1 MISLTTAGL
10 VVIKSRKLLLA
21 FSRNKKAWYL
31 PGGKIDNGETTL
43 AALIREIKEELN
55 IGLKPDELKYYMHI
69 SAPAFGETN
78 NTMMEQDCYM
88 YELDETPRMAAE
100 IDALG
105 YFDRKGYALEPS
117 QVPGVVILMQ
127 QLKKD
132 NLID

>member
-55 IGLKPDELKYYMHI
+55 IGLKPHELKYYMHI

>member
-55 IGLKPDELKYYMHI
+55 IGLKPHELKYYMHI

-88 YELDETPRMAAE
+88 YELDETPRIAAE